1 LKQGVQGPGSVNRAA
16 MMWVAGT
23 IGVVA
28 IGSTVFLGYMAMQA
42 LVFMLEI
49 ASKITEEMR

>member
-1 LKQGVQGPGSVNRAA
+1 

-28 IGSTVFLGYMAMQA
+28 IGTTVFLGYMAMQA
-42 LVFMLEI
+42 LMFMLEI

>member
-1 LKQGVQGPGSVNRAA
+1 

-23 IGVVA
+23 IGVIS
-28 IGSTVFLGYMAMQA
+28 IGTTVFLGYMAMQA
-42 LVFMLEI
+42 LVFMLEV

>member
-1 LKQGVQGPGSVNRAA
+1 

-23 IGVVA
+23 IGVAA
-28 IGSTVFLGYMAMQA
+28 IGITVFLGYMAMQA
-42 LVFMLEI
+42 LMFMLEI

>member
-1 LKQGVQGPGSVNRAA
+1 

-23 IGVVA
+23 IGVAV
-28 IGSTVFLGYMAMQA
+28 IGVTVFVGYMAMQA